1 MNRQIKKMK
10 RYQIQML
17 VKVQKMLRY
26 KKRKFLII
34 QKLSFTDDSSSIVNN
49 EEVKTEP
56 IEKIPI
62 SEQPVD
68 TVQKDVEK
76 IFRKIKSSSYCT

>member
-1 MNRQIKKMK
+1 MPNNNLPPVGETEIPLRNQTGGIKIMNRQIKKMK

-34 QKLSFTDDSSSIVNN
+34 QKLSL
-49 EEVKTEP
+49 P
-56 IEKIPI
+56 MIPLL
-62 SEQPVD
+62 
-68 TVQKDVEK
+68 
-76 IFRKIKSSSYCT
+76 